1 MLAVPN
7 ATEELDHA
15 VAAVGSESLGATVSN
30 HGGRDV
36 AQQVHRQHESRFDGK
51 LIAEYQLD
59 EEPRPTEAGAISS
72 CSCHLQSEHT
82 IRIVSLMQ
90 SEGALT

>member
-36 AQQVHRQHESRFDGK
+36 AQQVHRQRESRFDGK

-72 CSCHLQSEHT
+72 IGFS
-82 IRIVSLMQ
+82 
-90 SEGALT
+90 GAMNSDHICGGPISVAD